1 MVMANVGVAQALAD
15 DLGGHAGRQRGG
27 RVAVAHVVE
36 SDLREAGIVGLLL
49 EPAGEPLRVQLAAV
63 RPGEYQP

>member
-27 RVAVAHVVE
+27 RVAVAHIMQPDPRQP
-36 SDLREAGIVGLLL
+36 SRPYPLP
-49 EPAGEPLRVQLAAV
+49 EPV
-63 RPGEYQP
+63 